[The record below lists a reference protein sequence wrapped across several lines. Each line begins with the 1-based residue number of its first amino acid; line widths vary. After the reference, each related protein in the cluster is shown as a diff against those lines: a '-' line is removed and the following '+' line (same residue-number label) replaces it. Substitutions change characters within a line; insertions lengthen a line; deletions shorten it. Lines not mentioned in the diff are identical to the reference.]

1 MVDELKSYFSYF
13 TRTAGM
19 SYDRMVFALV
29 FATVMG
35 MYIFFIY
42 RLISKESFYSKSF
55 NISLPIITVLTATI
69 VVAMQANLVVS
80 LGMVGALSIVRF
92 RTALKDP
99 IDLAFIFW
107 GITLGIVSGT
117 ELYGLALIASVVV
130 TVALFALDRLN
141 LKVAPRLLIVNGDEI
156 EVESAVNEI
165 LNTKKTTYKIR
176 SRNINQGRID
186 LIYEIKTDKEEML
199 IQEIDALETVMNVSI
214 LDHDGSIRY

>member
-1 MVDELKSYFSYF
+1 
-13 TRTAGM
+13 M
-19 SYDRMVFALV
+19 SYGRMLFALI
-29 FATVMG
+29 FSTAMG

-42 RLISKESFYSKSF
+42 RIISKESFYSKSF

-99 IDLAFIFW
+99 IDLTFVFW
-107 GITLGIVSGT
+107 GITIGIVSGT

-141 LKVAPRLLIVNGDEI
+141 LKEAPRLLIVNGDEI

-165 LNTKKTTYKIR
+165 LKAKKIAYKIR
-176 SRNINQGRID
+176 SRNINQGQID
-186 LIYEIKTDKEEML
+186 LIYEIKTDKEEIL
-199 IQEIDALETVMNVSI
+199 IQEIDALETITNVSI

>member
-1 MVDELKSYFSYF
+1 MVDELKNYFSYF

-19 SYDRMVFALV
+19 SYGRMLFALI
-29 FATVMG
+29 FSTAMG

-42 RLISKESFYSKSF
+42 RIISKESFYSKSF

-99 IDLAFIFW
+99 IDLTFVFW
-107 GITLGIVSGT
+107 GITIGIVSGT

-141 LKVAPRLLIVNGDEI
+141 LKEAPRLLIVNGDEI

-165 LNTKKTTYKIR
+165 LKAKKIAYKIR
-176 SRNINQGRID
+176 SRNINQGQID
-186 LIYEIKTDKEEML
+186 LIYEIKTDKEEIL
-199 IQEIDALETVMNVSI
+199 IQEIDALETITNVSI